1 MKGNSTCYL
10 LIFTCTSAKIIL
22 FFFLAN
28 CKAFILP
35 FSFSIFLL
43 GGVKSGRKY
52 VVYQIYRLT
61 WGFHF
66 LTEAIH
72 KKGNPAHTSFD
83 KKVSPHIE
91 GSQEKERRKFLRQAF
106 ALTLFKKCTSVKI
119 KAVHE
124 NTYHTS

>member
-1 MKGNSTCYL
+1 MKGNSTCYP
-10 LIFTCTSAKIIL
+10 LIFTRTTAKIIL

-28 CKAFILP
+28 CKAFILT
-35 FSFSIFLL
+35 FSFSIFFLL

-91 GSQEKERRKFLRQAF
+91 GSQEKKEESF
-106 ALTLFKKCTSVKI
+106 
-119 KAVHE
+119 
-124 NTYHTS
+124 